1 MNPPP
6 EVLPPP
12 TRAERLRRRTAAAR
26 TAARLAPRRAATA
39 LRQGTGGAVRR
50 LRALPRAALVAL
62 TLVLV
67 LLLAGGAW
75 LATRPPGPR
84 PVTAADVSAAIAA
97 AQQAQASAEAATP
110 PDAAV
115 AWRTIQPSLVL
126 VTTTR
131 PEGTATGAGVVVNA
145 DGTILTA
152 AHVVTGATS
161 VRVAWVDGTTSSAR
175 VTKAD
180 TATDTATLL
189 PQTLPQ
195 PLVPATLG
203 GGVQVGDPV
212 FAVGHPLG
220 LSDSLSAGVVSAL
233 GRSVRVE
240 GGRTL
245 RDLIQTDA
253 AVNPG
258 NSGGPLLD
266 KAGHVVGIV
275 TGLAN
280 PEGEGAFVGIGF
292 AVPITTAGGTAG
304 APPQ

>member
-1 MNPPP
+1 MAPPP
-6 EVLPPP
+6 EVAPPP
-12 TRAERLRRRTAAAR
+12 TRGERLRARLDAAR
-26 TAARLAPRRAATA
+26 TAARTAPLRTVTA
-39 LRQGTGGAVRR
+39 LRRTAGRTVRR
-50 LRALPRAALVAL
+50 ARALPRAALVAAGL
-62 TLVLV
+62 ALV
-67 LLLAGGAW
+67 LLVAGGAW
-75 LATRPPGPR
+75 LLTRPPGPR
-84 PVTAADVSAAIAA
+84 PVTAADVTAAITA
-97 AQQAQASAEAATP
+97 AQRAQASAAAVAP

-126 VTTTR
+126 VTATR
-131 PEGTATGAGVVVNA
+131 PEGRATGAGVVVNA
-145 DGTILTA
+145 DGTVLTA
-152 AHVVTGATS
+152 AHVIAGATS
-161 VRVAWVDGTTSSAR
+161 VTVAWVDGTTSPAR
-175 VTKAD
+175 VTRAD

-189 PQTLPQ
+189 PRTLPQ

-245 RDLIQTDA
+245 TDLIQTDA